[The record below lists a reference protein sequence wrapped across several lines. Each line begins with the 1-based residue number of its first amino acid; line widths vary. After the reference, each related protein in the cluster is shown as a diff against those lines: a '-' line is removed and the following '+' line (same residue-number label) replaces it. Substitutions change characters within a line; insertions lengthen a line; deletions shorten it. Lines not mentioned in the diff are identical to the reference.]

1 MMSIRPSEERGHTR
15 LDWLDSRHT
24 FSFGDYVDPAHTGFR
39 ALVVIN
45 EDVVAPGRGFGTHP
59 HRDME
64 ILTWVLGGAV
74 EHRDSMGNQGL
85 VRPGEIQRMTAG
97 TGVLHSEMN
106 PSPDVPLHLLQIW
119 IHPAE
124 HGLAPGYEQRAVPEA
139 SRRGRLCAIAAADGR
154 EGAVHVHQDC
164 VVYAALLALGEAV
177 EHPLARGRGAWVQVA
192 RGEVDLDGEH
202 LRAGDGAAVS
212 QAARLALHAVTS
224 AEVLVFDL
232 A

>member
-1 MMSIRPSEERGHTR
+1 MIAIRRSGERGRTR

-24 FSFGDYVDPAHTGFR
+24 FSFGEYFDPAHTGFR
-39 ALVVIN
+39 TLLVIN

-97 TGVLHSEMN
+97 SGVLHSETN

-119 IHPAE
+119 IRPAE
-124 HGLAPGYEQRAVPEA
+124 RGLAPGYEQRAVPEA
-139 SRRGRLCAIAAADGR
+139 SRRGRLCPIAAPDGR
-154 EGAVHVHQDC
+154 EDAVRVHQDC
-164 VVYAALLALGEAV
+164 AVYGTLLAPGDAV
-177 EHPLARGRGAWVQVA
+177 DQPLAKGRGAWVQVA
-192 RGEVDLDGEH
+192 RGEVALDGER

-212 QAARLALHAVTS
+212 QVALLALRAVTT

-232 A
+232 V